1 MTTQF
6 GLIVIRASDIE
17 RAVKF
22 YAAMGCNFVTERHGN
37 GPEHLA
43 AEINGVVFEIY
54 PVGNQPV
61 TVGVRLG
68 FKVAS
73 LATTVAALEMA
84 VGIVQSPPTD
94 GPWGL
99 RAVLRDPE
107 GHIVEIVQ
115 CD

>member
-6 GLIVIRASDIE
+6 GLIVIRATDVYRI
-17 RAVKF
+17 AKF
-22 YAAMGCNFVTERHGN
+22 YAAMGCNFVTERHGS
-37 GPEHLA
+37 GPEHLTT
-43 AEINGVVFEIY
+43 EVNGVVFEIY

-73 LATTVAALEMA
+73 LTTTVAALEMA
-84 VGIVQSPPTD
+84 GGIVKSPPSD

-99 RAVLRDPE
+99 RAVLLDPE
-107 GHIVEIVQ
+107 GHAVEIVQ